1 MTRINTNVSSLNAQ
15 KSLAR
20 SNMQLQQALT
30 RLSTGLRINVGKDD
44 PAGLIAS
51 EALRSDIISVQVAV
65 SNSERANQMIAT
77 ADSSL
82 GQISSLLNDIRGL
95 VTEAANSGAMSD
107 EQLAANQL
115 QVDSSL
121 EAINR
126 IAQTTTFQGKKLLNG
141 SLGFITS
148 ATQNFANIGDLEINQ
163 ANLGA
168 ADQIDVEIEIADA
181 ATKAQIS
188 STINADTNAKA
199 TLSFAAGAT
208 VTLANTGGAF
218 EVRST
223 SLGTSADG
231 VAISFVD
238 NTLDNGLVTSAV
250 YTPGVSLVIT
260 GDFVAG
266 GTANPTIGDIVDK
279 IKEDNPLLLDA
290 EASAVDRLLEFD
302 NGDIAVT
309 AEMGIATLQI
319 EADTAGADFNNL
331 AISLTTATAI
341 GAANPTAVYDP
352 DANTLVITIDDD
364 ESTTLAK
371 IEEKILAI
379 ANASFTATV
388 NTEDGD
394 ARLTISGDGG
404 EDSVDA
410 GATANTVYSGGG
422 VLEDSVVFELAGSK
436 GVEVFNFQKYTKISA
451 VAAAINLVSDALGV
465 DATDNA
471 GTLELDASEYG
482 SAKFVAVSVI
492 SEGISGT
499 FETNLTAARAI
510 GTNID
515 ATVNGF
521 AASGDGNTLSINTA
535 TLDLSAAIAAGTTDT
550 IQFSITG
557 GGAMF
562 QIGPDVVSVQQA
574 RLGIQ
579 SVAVAQLRGESGRL
593 YQLGSGESAALDADP
608 TTAASIV
615 DEIISEVA
623 SLRGRLGAFQK
634 TTLESNINSLNDTL
648 ETLTAAESSI
658 RDADFAAESANLTRA
673 QILVQS
679 GISVL
684 AIANSNPQSI
694 LALLR

>member
-51 EALRSDIISVQVAV
+51 EALRSDIISVQVAI
-65 SNSERANQMIAT
+65 SNSERANQMIAA
-77 ADSSL
+77 ADSGL

-95 VTEAANSGAMSD
+95 VTEAANSGAMSG

-148 ATQNFANIGDLEINQ
+148 ATQNFANIEDLEINQ

-168 ADQIDVEIEIADA
+168 AGQIDVEVEITAA
-181 ATKAQIS
+181 ATKAQI
-188 STINADTNAKA
+188 TTAVDADTNATA
-199 TLSFAAGAT
+199 TLSFAAGT
-208 VTLANTGGAF
+208 TLTLTNGGLTIRA
-218 EVRST
+218 T
-223 SLGTSADG
+223 SLGTAEDG
-231 VAISFVD
+231 VSI
-238 NTLDNGLVTSAV
+238 
-250 YTPGVSLVIT
+250 
-260 GDFVAG
+260 
-266 GTANPTIGDIVDK
+266 DIVDAVGATTAGYAAGTLT
-279 IKEDNPLLLDA
+279 ITADLTGGAITLQDLADA
-290 EASAVDRLLEFD
+290 VNTVTEFEAETDTPAGAAVV
-302 NGDIAVT
+302 GDAGVGLAT
-309 AEMGIATLQI
+309 TGIATLQI
-319 EADTAGADFNNL
+319 QADALGADFNNL
-331 AISLTTATAI
+331 AISIATATGI
-341 GAANPTAVYDP
+341 GAATPTAVYDA
-352 DANTLVITIDDD
+352 DANTLVLTIDDAD
-364 ESTTLAK
+364 STALSTLETV
-371 IEEKILAI
+371 IEAI

-388 NTEDGD
+388 DTSDDD
-394 ARLTISGDGG
+394 ARTTISGD
-404 EDSVDA
+404 SVAADA
-410 GATANTVYSGGG
+410 TATANTLYTGGG
-422 VLEDSVVFELAGSK
+422 VLQDSVVFELAGSK
-436 GVEVFNFQKYTKISA
+436 GVEVFNFQQYTKVSA
-451 VAAAINLVSDALGV
+451 VVAAINLVSDALGV

-471 GTLELDASEYG
+471 GTIELDSSEYG

-492 SEGISGT
+492 SEGASGT
-499 FETNLTAARAI
+499 FETNLSAARAT

-521 AASGDGNTLSINTA
+521 SASGDGNTLSINTA
-535 TLDLSAAIAAGTTDT
+535 TLDLSAAIAAETTDT

-557 GGAMF
+557 GGATF

-579 SVAVAQLRGESGRL
+579 SVAAPQLRGESGRL
-593 YQLGSGESAALDADP
+593 YELGSGESAALDADP

-615 DEIISEVA
+615 DEIIAEVA

-634 TTLESNINSLNDTL
+634 TTLESNINALNDTL

-658 RDADFAAESANLTRA
+658 RDADFAAESASLTRA

-684 AIANSNPQSI
+684 SIANSNPQSI